1 MEGNELSLK
10 IEGILLM
17 LHIRKL
23 KDFELIPIKGMFIPF
38 MGIKTIYNRGI
49 HMSEA
54 QVTAN
59 YRFVGAYQEVNTR
72 IAQRQQA
79 LTIYVSMVLSLLAAL
94 VALKPGA
101 AGSALPIQWL
111 VLGFPVAS
119 TFLALMSYKA
129 EMALT
134 NLRRFLCALERLGNE
149 NETIPSYNA
158 NPIWSISANRARRF
172 QDYAAALLAF
182 AGNAVGLFA
191 AAKIYPVQFS
201 ENPMAIWIAGSIA
214 LASLIL
220 LLWIPKL
227 SFTPN
232 KGLA

>member
-1 MEGNELSLK
+1 
-10 IEGILLM
+10 
-17 LHIRKL
+17 
-23 KDFELIPIKGMFIPF
+23 
-38 MGIKTIYNRGI
+38 
-49 HMSEA
+49 MSDA

-94 VALKPGA
+94 VALKPGT

-134 NLRRFLCALERLGNE
+134 NLRRFLCALETRMKRSRVITPIRSGPSAPIAHAGFRTTQQPCWHSR
-149 NETIPSYNA
+149 ET
-158 NPIWSISANRARRF
+158 R
-172 QDYAAALLAF
+172 
-182 AGNAVGLFA
+182 
-191 AAKIYPVQFS
+191 
-201 ENPMAIWIAGSIA
+201 
-214 LASLIL
+214 
-220 LLWIPKL
+220 
-227 SFTPN
+227 
-232 KGLA
+232 